1 MSQIAELSIH
11 QFMTDAVN
19 RKTTMSKEIID
30 GVGKDIVNAL
40 HKQFDNKNSKNDFR
54 LRMSN
59 IGRPYCQL
67 WFDKNKP
74 ELAESKSTNFIMNM
88 MLGDIVE
95 AVFKGL
101 LKAAKV
107 KFTDSEKVTL
117 NLKDT
122 SIDGTYDL
130 IIEDSLDDIKSASD
144 WSYRNKFESYETL
157 SKGDAFG
164 YIAQLAGYAKAT
176 NKKAGGWWVVNKA
189 NGKFKYISASNLD
202 IDKEI
207 NKIESVVKK
216 LEINKFER
224 CFEPEYETFRGKLT
238 GNKVLNKNCTFCDYK
253 KSCWENIIEAPA
265 VMSKAQFPKIVSYI
279 ELNKENAI

>member
-19 RKTTMSKEIID
+19 KKSTISKKIIREI
-30 GVGKDIVNAL
+30 GKDIVNAL
-40 HKQFDNKNSKNDFR
+40 YKQFDNKKSDNTFR

-59 IGRPYCQL
+59 VGRPYCQL
-67 WFDKNKP
+67 WFEKNKP
-74 ELAESKSTNFIMNM
+74 ELAEPKSTNFIMNM

-157 SKGDAFG
+157 SQGDAFG

-189 NGKFKYISASNLD
+189 NGKFKYVSASNIN

-207 NKIESVVKK
+207 NKIESLVKK
-216 LEINKFER
+216 LEVNKFER

-253 KSCWENIIEAPA
+253 KSCWENLVELPA
-265 VMSKAQFPKIVSYI
+265 VMSKAQFPKTVSYI
-279 ELNKENAI
+279 ELNKENTI

>member
-11 QFMTDAVN
+11 KFMTDAVN
-19 RKTTMSKEIID
+19 KKSTISKKIINEI
-30 GVGKDIVNAL
+30 GKDIVNAL
-40 HKQFDNKNSKNDFR
+40 HKQFDNKKSKNTFK

-67 WFDKNKP
+67 WFEKNKP
-74 ELAESKSTNFIMNM
+74 ELAEPKSTNFIMNM

-107 KFTDSEKVTL
+107 KFKDSEKVEL

-122 SIDGTYDL
+122 TIDGTYDL
-130 IIEDSLDDIKSASD
+130 IIEDSVDDIKSASD

-157 SKGDAFG
+157 SQGDAFG

-176 NKKAGGWWVVNKA
+176 DKKAGGWWVVNKA
-189 NGKFKYISASNLD
+189 NGKFKYISANGIN
-202 IDKEI
+202 IDNEI
-207 NKIESVVKK
+207 KQIESTVKK
-216 LEINKFER
+216 LKTNKFER
-224 CFEPEYETFRGKLT
+224 CFEPEEETFRGKAT
-238 GNKVLNKNCTFCDYK
+238 GNLVLNKNCTFCDFK
-253 KSCWENIIEAPA
+253 KACWENLIEAPA
-265 VMSKAQFPKIVSYI
+265 VMSKAQFPKIVLYVK
-279 ELNKENAI
+279 LNKEKNV

>member
-1 MSQIAELSIH
+1 
-11 QFMTDAVN
+11 MTDAVN

-216 LEINKFER
+216 LKVNKFER